1 MKDLYEKL
9 CTIIGEVLCYS
20 NKVVWASAP
29 IFDKQED
36 AVILIFKD
44 KNDNRIEVPVPFTQI
59 VKVHDH
65 TLQSL
70 VLGIV
75 KDKGLL

>member
-9 CTIIGEVLCYS
+9 CIIIGEVLCYS
-20 NKVVWASAP
+20 TKVVWASAP

-36 AVILIFKD
+36 AVLLIFKD
-44 KNDNRIEVPVPFTQI
+44 KNDNRIEVPVPFTSI

-65 TLQSL
+65 SLQSL

-75 KDKGLL
+75 RDKGLL

>member
-9 CTIIGEVLCYS
+9 CIIIGEILCYS
-20 NKVVWASAP
+20 NKITWASAP
-29 IFDKQED
+29 IFDKEQD
-36 AVILIFKD
+36 AVLLLFKD
-44 KNDNRIEVPVPFTQI
+44 KNNNTIEVPVPFTSI

-65 TLQSL
+65 SLQSL

-75 KDKGLL
+75 REQGLL

>member
-9 CTIIGEVLCYS
+9 CIIIGEVLCYS
-20 NKVVWASAP
+20 NKVTWASAP
-29 IFDKQED
+29 VFDKEED
-36 AVILIFKD
+36 AVMLMFRD
-44 KNDNRIEVPVPFTQI
+44 KNNNVIEVPVPFTSI

-65 TLQSL
+65 SLQSL

-75 KDKGLL
+75 RDKGLL

>member
-20 NKVVWASAP
+20 TKVMWASAP

-36 AVILIFKD
+36 AVILLFKD
-44 KNDNRIEVPVPFTQI
+44 KNDNKIEVLVPFTQI
-59 VKVHDH
+59 VKVHNH
-65 TLQSL
+65 SLQSL